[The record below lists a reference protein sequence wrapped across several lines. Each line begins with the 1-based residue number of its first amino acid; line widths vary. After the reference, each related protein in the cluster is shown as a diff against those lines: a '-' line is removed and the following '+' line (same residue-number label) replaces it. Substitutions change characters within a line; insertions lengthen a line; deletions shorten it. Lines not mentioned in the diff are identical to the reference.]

1 MEEDDIDEMLLSVT
15 QKKKETAVESDDSS
29 VRVYEGDEASDED
42 GENLDELEMVA
53 HDGDSDFERGSA
65 RRKPKKDA
73 GKRKRGSGR
82 KRANDEDMDWKGD
95 GGNATESSEYKD
107 QYDEN
112 LYGDDEDR
120 ERLTNMSVKDREM
133 VLADRFETRQRK
145 KSEWDLRRRLRR
157 QEGKPKKERRLQR
170 SEERSRGNRD
180 SQKSAL
186 DRLAADKA
194 RRENKRS
201 GDDRGWKAS
210 TKGPPVTY
218 ADLVSVE
225 TRTTTPA
232 FVRRDA
238 LAKWIEEAYFDRLV
252 KGLFVKL
259 SVGENPGAPGVQVY
273 RVCRIESVIEVPIS
287 SRVQF
292 GSHFTNKRLKL
303 SFGTLKKPFDMTMLS
318 NRSPTEQE
326 FDRWVKQME
335 GDGEPL
341 PSKAEIEQK
350 VQQVRSTLKGED
362 RPSEEEIRKH
372 QENYEKV
379 NPESI
384 NRVAKKKELSMRI
397 ETAKSKN
404 DDATVAELSSRLR
417 LIEEVDEKIRTKSER
432 RKAELTVTNTSALL
446 RLKATKNKAENDRKD
461 QIAAIRRTKAGD
473 QSQNVFERL
482 ETAGQSYFSIKKTKS
497 PAPTLKEPE
506 KDLRGNALDLS
517 LDQKDSA
524 AIATEDGSKRP
535 PISKRFDLSKID
547 TTLFDELLP
556 IEIRPSRKYVP
567 VPLDQKVI
575 LRRETREPRNSVSL
589 EEFLKK
595 PL

>member
-15 QKKKETAVESDDSS
+15 QKKKETTVESDDSS
-29 VRVYEGDEASDED
+29 VRVYEGDEASDEG

-53 HDGDSDFERGSA
+53 HDRDSDFEDGSA
-65 RRKPKKDA
+65 RRKPRKNA
-73 GKRKRGSGR
+73 GKARAKGSGR

-95 GGNATESSEYKD
+95 GGNDTESSEYAD

-112 LYGDDEDR
+112 LYGDEEDR
-120 ERLTNMSVKDREM
+120 QRLTNMSVKDREM

-157 QEGKPKKERRLQR
+157 QEGKPKKERRLQP
-170 SEERSRGNRD
+170 SEERSRGKRD

-194 RRENKRS
+194 RRESMRS

-210 TKGPPVTY
+210 SKGPPISY

-232 FVRRDA
+232 FVRRDV

-273 RVCRIESVIEVPIS
+273 RICRIESVVEVPIS

-335 GDGEPL
+335 GDGERL

-350 VQQVRSTLKGED
+350 VEQVRSTLKGED

-372 QENYEKV
+372 EENYEKV

-384 NRVAKKKELSMRI
+384 NRVAKKKELSMKI

-404 DDATVAELSSRLR
+404 DDAAVAELSSRLR
-417 LIEEVDEKIRTKSER
+417 LIEEVDQKIRTKSER
-432 RKAELTVTNTSALL
+432 RKSELRVTNTSALL

-473 QSQNVFERL
+473 QAQNVFERL
-482 ETAGQSYFSIKKTKS
+482 ETAGQSYFSIKKSKS
-497 PAPTLKEPE
+497 PALTLKEPGKE
-506 KDLRGNALDLS
+506 LNGNGLDLS
-517 LDQKDSA
+517 LDQDSA
-524 AIATEDGSKRP
+524 AIAKGVQNRRP

-547 TTLFDELLP
+547 TTIFDELLRV
-556 IEIRPSRKYVP
+556 EMQPSKKYVP
-567 VPLDQKVI
+567 VLLDQKAI
-575 LRRETREPRNSVSL
+575 LRRETQEPRNSVSL